1 MPVIMRKEP
10 SPPFDRPTML
20 HARPAR
26 APSAED
32 LELMQNDKA
41 YLRLTSKEKQEMAK
55 SSVAQEAEQKQIMD
69 KLMETFWLQM
79 PEAPCTSTTHRSG
92 RACATLRTAAT
103 TAGVVQ
109 PQPKSSF
116 AQSVVVTGQGS
127 SCKKRSRKK
136 LSASGE
142 LGVVDVA
149 HASAELA
156 ASGVTALSS
165 AVVQGQNSVSGLAL
179 SGGIAPPAV
188 VLDTTKIPSDASMPA
203 AALSFKEA
211 LANTTAQKFS
221 KTLGKQPSEHSTTRL
236 LPLKRN
242 KSVKVAATLISDGGS
257 SARDIP
263 EKKKQ
268 RPRGVSGQLLPLV
281 SSATDVAAG
290 GEADIAAQ
298 TKSVLNKVQAKQ
310 LPVVSITTSAAA
322 QGDAPVAPQTTQTSN
337 QHTHSRALS
346 DFLMQQA
353 VALAPN
359 TTQNVASMVPPDHAT
374 THDKNGGK
382 QSLGPDLAVPVADTL
397 QSNCVAAKKN
407 KQKARF
413 ERRQQAEA
421 AFEARN
427 KQIMQLRQTVPLLRK
442 GFFTGT
448 RTANSETH
456 FISLALEFKA
466 FQDPIYASTISDSW
480 VFVVERNSDS
490 IYANSFMLNFE
501 SIQPLHAIIHGN
513 PRTNIWLIAPGTID
527 PKNVV
532 KVDNVLVVFGNPV
545 QMHDNAVVVLGEIVV
560 TFTMVSQ

>member
-1 MPVIMRKEP
+1 ML
-10 SPPFDRPTML
+10 DARPT
-20 HARPAR
+20 R
-26 APSAED
+26 AKNCPSAED
-32 LELMQNDKA
+32 LELMENEKA
-41 YLRLTSKEKQEMAK
+41 YKRLTSKERQEMAK
-55 SSVAQEAEQKQIMD
+55 SSVAHEAEQKQIMD
-69 KLMETFWLQM
+69 KVMETFWLQT
-79 PEAPCTSTTHRSG
+79 PEALCTSTTHRSG
-92 RACATLRTAAT
+92 QACATLRTAAT
-103 TAGVVQ
+103 ATTAVVVQ
-109 PQPKSSF
+109 PQPNSSF
-116 AQSVVVTGQGS
+116 AQSVVVTKQGS
-127 SCKKRSRKK
+127 SCKKRSRKN
-136 LSASGE
+136 LSAAGE

-165 AVVQGQNSVSGLAL
+165 AVLEGENSVYGLAL
-179 SGGIAPPAV
+179 SGGIGPPAV

-203 AALSFKEA
+203 AALSFKQA
-211 LANTTAQKFS
+211 LENTTAQKFS

-236 LPLKRN
+236 PLKEKKR
-242 KSVKVAATLISDGGS
+242 VKVAATVISDGGS
-257 SARDIP
+257 SAKDIP

-268 RPRGVSGQLLPLV
+268 RPRGVSGQLLPLL
-281 SSATDVAAG
+281 SSTTDVAAG

-298 TKSVLNKVQAKQ
+298 TKRVPNKVQAKQ
-310 LPVVSITTSAAA
+310 LPVVSITTSATAR
-322 QGDAPVAPQTTQTSN
+322 GDALVAPQTTQTSN

-346 DFLMQQA
+346 FFLKQQA

-359 TTQNVASMVPPDHAT
+359 TTQNVASMVPPDHAI
-374 THDKNGGK
+374 THDKNDGK

-397 QSNCVAAKKN
+397 QSNCVAAKN
-407 KQKARF
+407 TKQKARF

-421 AFEARN
+421 AFEARK
-427 KQIMQLRQTVPLLRK
+427 KQIMQLRQTVPDLRK

-513 PRTNIWLIAPGTID
+513 PRTGIWLIAPGTND

-532 KVDNVLVVFGNPV
+532 KVDNVVVVFGNPV
-545 QMHDNAVVVLGEIVV
+545 QMHENAVVVLGEIVM
-560 TFTMVSQ
+560 TFTIVSQ